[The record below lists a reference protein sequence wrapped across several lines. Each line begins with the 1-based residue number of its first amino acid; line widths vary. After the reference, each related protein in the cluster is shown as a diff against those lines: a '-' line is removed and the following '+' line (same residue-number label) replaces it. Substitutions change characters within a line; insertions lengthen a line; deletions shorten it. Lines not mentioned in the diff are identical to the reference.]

1 MLLWLIVQLVLITR
15 GIGRGKLISVARGKC
30 EIDAR
35 KVILIER
42 RMCAIGLG
50 KLIPIARGKCE
61 TDGGKWIAHWI
72 WKRWKLNLKLNRD
85 N

>member
-1 MLLWLIVQLVLITR
+1 MELVLIKR

-35 KVILIER
+35 KAILIER
-42 RMCAIGLG
+42 RKCVIDLG

-61 TDGGKWIAHWI
+61 IDAGKWNPHWI
-72 WKRWKLNLKLNRD
+72 WKRWKSNLKLIAD